1 MISCKEITD
10 LLADYLEGSLDQQT
24 VQALEAHFSGC
35 RTCDNFLE
43 TYRTTTTFVRD
54 LGGEEVPAE
63 LKERIIRFVR
73 EHRGR
78 QEEEPGVEETGGDC
92 KY

>member
-35 RTCDNFLE
+35 RTC
-43 TYRTTTTFVRD
+43 
-54 LGGEEVPAE
+54 
-63 LKERIIRFVR
+63 
-73 EHRGR
+73 
-78 QEEEPGVEETGGDC
+78 
-92 KY
+92 